1 MGGAYSGFSSSIIY
15 SSIFTFFYFNNPIH
29 PKKLSNQISIIYK
42 FYLFALVLE
51 LIMNYSLGYQFF
63 ANLFPGSEGIEGY
76 RLLSSRIV
84 EANFNIQITGMNS
97 LITGPQASSILSL
110 TIIIWFGKIFK
121 HEESKGKNIYFII
134 SSVFFF
140 LFPTMTG
147 LLLFLIISF
156 YLVFIMKHSR
166 YNSIVPKISVLL
178 LVGIF
183 GYNFIRIYF
192 AYLFIPELY
201 EYYYNN
207 SMEPIVAYFNL
218 PLSKI
223 LFGIGPSDSIMNYT
237 ESVEIGVVRQAF
249 RLGGVFI
256 LFIYG
261 SLLYISISY
270 GRLKIKISQYQNYII
285 LKKGIIILG
294 IWALSLVHYEPVL
307 SQGAVQLIG
316 LHLAS
321 CMYIYKL
328 IINDKNNSIS
338 QKVNFS
344 FS

>member
-1 MGGAYSGFSSSIIY
+1 MGGAYSGFSISIIY
-15 SSIFTFFYFNNPIH
+15 SFIFAFFYFNNPIH

-51 LIMNYSLGYQFF
+51 LIMNYSLGYQFL
-63 ANLFPGSEGIEGY
+63 ANLFPGSVGIEGY

-84 EANFNIQITGMNS
+84 EANFNIPITGMNS

-147 LLLFLIISF
+147 LLLFLIITF

-166 YNSIVPKISVLL
+166 YNTIVPQISVLL

-183 GYNFIRIYF
+183 GYKFIRIYF
-192 AYLFIPELY
+192 NYLFIPELY

-223 LFGIGPSDSIMNYT
+223 LFGLGPSDDIGNYT
-237 ESVEIGVVRQAF
+237 IAAEIGIIRQAF
-249 RLGGVFI
+249 RLGGLFI
-256 LFIYG
+256 FFIYG

-270 GRLKIKISQYQNYII
+270 GRLKIKIGQYHNYIM
-285 LKKGIIILG
+285 LKKGIIIVG
-294 IWALSLVHYEPVL
+294 IWALSLVHYEPAL
-307 SQGAVQLIG
+307 SQGVVQLIG

-321 CMYIYKL
+321 CMYIHKL
-328 IINDKNNSIS
+328 IINDKNNSIL
-338 QKVNFS
+338 QKINFS
-344 FS
+344 